1 MRSLLEFLSHH
12 TGFRLSYDR
21 DAALTDGIRR
31 AIKRA
36 GISDVAD
43 YLSHIQNDQ
52 AAFDDLLAEVTVG
65 ETYFFREPDQLEAL
79 RKVILPEILSRKGRD
94 HLVRIWS
101 SACSTGEEPWSLA
114 MVCRTAGVGDQCRI
128 LATDISRESL
138 QKAERGTYRQWSLR
152 GPSRELTG
160 SLLHQAVG
168 GWQIDDSLRKHV
180 NFEYLNLALDA
191 YPSLATGTWGCD
203 VIFCRNVLIYFD
215 QKSIEAVVR
224 RLYDSL
230 SPGGWLVLASTDPSV
245 TQMAPFEL
253 VEAGA
258 CFVYRRPLVTASPSP
273 TVTVETQ
280 PFAFDEWVFDDEDPG
295 LTDSTIVASGDVAI
309 QAAQEALH
317 EGDFE
322 RVRELTEARIDHPF
336 ATALL
341 IRALA
346 GQDTVKAEQA
356 CAVAVDR
363 HPAFEELQ
371 YLHSILLLDL
381 NRYREAEQAARKTL
395 FLRSDL
401 AIGHFTLGM
410 ILQRSGRTQDAGR
423 SFRNAARIC
432 QRLPPETVI
441 PLSDGEQAGRL
452 LQMASQHLAMI
463 GAGE

>member
-12 TGFRLSYDR
+12 TGFCLSHDR
-21 DAALTDGIRR
+21 DAALTDGICR

-43 YLSHIQNDQ
+43 YLTHIQTDQ
-52 AAFDDLLAEVTVG
+52 AAFDDLLVEVTVG
-65 ETYFFREPDQLEAL
+65 ETYFFREPDQIEAF
-79 RKVILPEILSRKGRD
+79 RKIILPEVLSRKGRD

-114 MVCRTAGVGDQCRI
+114 MVCRTAGIGDQCRI

-138 QKAERGTYRQWSLR
+138 QKAERGLYRQWSLR
-152 GPSRELTG
+152 GPSRELAG

-230 SPGGWLVLASTDPSV
+230 SPGGWLVLASTDPLVSR
-245 TQMAPFEL
+245 MAPFEL

-258 CFVYRRPLVTASPSP
+258 CFVYRRPLAAAAP
-273 TVTVETQ
+273 TVPVEA
-280 PFAFDEWVFDDEDPG
+280 PPLAFEEWVFDDEDSG
-295 LTDSTIVASGDVAI
+295 LADSTVVTSGDVAI
-309 QAAQEALH
+309 QAAQDALH

-322 RVRELTEARIDHPF
+322 RVRELTEARTDHPF

-346 GQDTVKAEQA
+346 GQDTGRAEQA

-371 YLHSILLLDL
+371 YLHSILLLEL

-401 AIGHFTLGM
+401 AIGHFTLGI
-410 ILQRSGRTQDAGR
+410 ILQRSGKIQEAER
-423 SFRNAARIC
+423 SFRNALRIC
-432 QRLPPETVI
+432 RRLPPETVI
-441 PLSDGEQAGRL
+441 PLSDGEHAGRL